1 MNSAIDAQG
10 QSGRDRPGP
19 AQPAEARS
27 TPRQDLVGH
36 LLPQLYQADA
46 THWWTSGMRRV
57 SHALLDG
64 VALPGGPVL
73 ELGCGAGAFLTE
85 LRRRFPERLVL
96 GSDVHPLALAQAGPR
111 TRPGFSM
118 LAADVHHLPLPAGA
132 CAAVVALDV
141 LDQHGVYLPGALQ
154 EIGRVLSRDGV
165 LLMRVSAFA
174 WLYGPHDVAFGTG
187 QRYTAG
193 QLERTLA
200 GAGLRVE
207 RVTYANSLLFA
218 PGAVVRLLQ
227 KSGLAAGVDGQ
238 MGGDSPF
245 SRQLRDVLAVEARW
259 LRRRNFPAGLSLYAI
274 ARKIDPSH
282 PTNPGRN

>member
-1 MNSAIDAQG
+1 MNSAIAARD
-10 QSGRDRPGP
+10 QSGRDRQGP
-19 AQPAEARS
+19 AQPTDTHS
-27 TPRQDLVGH
+27 NQRQDLVGH
-36 LLPQLYQADA
+36 LLPQLYQVDA

-57 SHALLDG
+57 SHMLLDDI
-64 VALPGGPVL
+64 ALPGGPML
-73 ELGCGAGAFLTE
+73 ELGCGAGAFLAE
-85 LRRRFPERLVL
+85 LRSRFPERLVL
-96 GSDVHPLALAQAGPR
+96 GSDVHPLALAQAGHR
-111 TRPGFSM
+111 TKPVLPM
-118 LAADVHHLPLPAGA
+118 LAADVHHLPLPTGF

-141 LDQHGVYLPGALQ
+141 LDQHGVHLPGALQ
-154 EIGRVLSRDGV
+154 EIGRALSMGGV

-193 QLERTLA
+193 QLERTLT

-207 RVTYANSLLFA
+207 RVTYANSLLFV
-218 PGAVVRLLQ
+218 PGAVVRLFQ
-227 KSGLAAGVDGQ
+227 KSGLAAGVAGE
-238 MGGDSPF
+238 MGVSSPF
-245 SRQLRDVLAVEARW
+245 SRLLSDVLAVEARW

>member
-1 MNSAIDAQG
+1 MNSEIKARDD
-10 QSGRDRPGP
+10 SGRDRQGP
-19 AQPAEARS
+19 TQPADVRA
-27 TPRQDLVGH
+27 TQTQDLVGH
-36 LLPQLYQADA
+36 LLPQLYRADA

-73 ELGCGAGAFLTE
+73 ELGCGAGAFLAE
-85 LRRRFPERLVL
+85 LRSRFPERLVL
-96 GSDVHPLALAQAGPR
+96 GSDVHPLALAQASLQA
-111 TRPGFSM
+111 RPVLSM
-118 LAADVHHLPLPAGA
+118 LAADVHHLPLPTGS

-141 LDQHGVYLPGALQ
+141 LDQHGVHLPGALQ
-154 EIGRVLSRDGV
+154 EIGRALSVGGV

-193 QLERTLA
+193 QLERALA

-207 RVTYANSLLFA
+207 RLTYANSLLFA

-227 KSGLAAGVDGQ
+227 KSRLAAGVDGP
-238 MGGDSPF
+238 MGGASPF
-245 SRQLRDVLAVEARW
+245 SRLLSDVLAVEARW

-274 ARKIDPSH
+274 ARKIDPSQ
-282 PTNPGRN
+282 PTNPGHS

>member
-1 MNSAIDAQG
+1 MNSAIEAQD
-10 QSGRDRPGP
+10 QSGRDRQGP

-27 TPRQDLVGH
+27 APRHDLVGH

-73 ELGCGAGAFLTE
+73 ELGCGAGAFLAE
-85 LRRRFPERLVL
+85 LRSRFPERLVL
-96 GSDVHPLALAQAGPR
+96 GSDVHPLALAQASQR
-111 TRPGFSM
+111 VRPVLSM
-118 LAADVHHLPLPAGA
+118 LAADVHRLPLPTGS

-141 LDQHGVYLPGALQ
+141 LDQHGVHLPGALQ
-154 EIGRVLSRDGV
+154 EVGRVLSRDGV

-193 QLERTLA
+193 QLERTLT
-200 GAGLRVE
+200 GAGLHVE
-207 RVTYANSLLFA
+207 RVTYANSLLFV
-218 PGAVVRLLQ
+218 PGAMVRLLQ
-227 KSGLAAGVDGQ
+227 KSGLAAGVAGE
-238 MGGDSPF
+238 MSGASPF
-245 SRQLRDVLAVEARW
+245 SRLLSAVLAFETRW
-259 LRRRNFPAGLSLYAI
+259 LRRRSFPAGLSLYAI
-274 ARKIDPSH
+274 ARKVEPSH
-282 PTNPGRN
+282 PTNPGHN

>member
-1 MNSAIDAQG
+1 V
-10 QSGRDRPGP
+10 
-19 AQPAEARS
+19 RS
-27 TPRQDLVGH
+27 TQTQDLVGH

-64 VALPGGPVL
+64 VVLPGGPVL
-73 ELGCGAGAFLTE
+73 ELGCGAGAFQAE
-85 LRRRFPERLVL
+85 LRSRFPERLVL
-96 GSDVHPLALAQAGPR
+96 GSDVHPLALAQAGQR
-111 TRPGFSM
+111 ARPVLSM
-118 LAADVHHLPLPAGA
+118 LAADVHHLPLPTGS

-141 LDQHGVYLPGALQ
+141 LDQHGVHLSGALQ
-154 EIGRVLSRDGV
+154 EVARALGVGGV

-193 QLERTLA
+193 QLERALT
-200 GAGLRVE
+200 GAGLHVE

-218 PGAVVRLLQ
+218 PGAAVRLLQ
-227 KSGLAAGVDGQ
+227 KSGLAAGVAGE
-238 MGGDSPF
+238 MSGASPF
-245 SRQLRDVLAVEARW
+245 SRLLSDILAVEARW

-274 ARKIDPSH
+274 ARKVESPP
-282 PTNPGRN
+282 PTDPGRN

>member
-1 MNSAIDAQG
+1 MNSAFQAQD
-10 QSGRDRPGP
+10 QSGR
-19 AQPAEARS
+19 E
-27 TPRQDLVGH
+27 LVGH

-73 ELGCGAGAFLTE
+73 ELGCGAGAFLAE

-96 GSDVHPLALAQAGPR
+96 GSDVHPLALAQASR
-111 TRPGFSM
+111 RDRPVLSM
-118 LAADVHHLPLPAGA
+118 LAADVHHLPLPTGC

-141 LDQHGVYLPGALQ
+141 LDQHGVHLPAALQ
-154 EIGRVLSRDGV
+154 EIGRVLSREGV

-187 QRYTAG
+187 QRYTAR
-193 QLERTLA
+193 QLERALT
-200 GAGLRVE
+200 GAGLQVE

-218 PGAVVRLLQ
+218 PGAVVRLVQ
-227 KSGLAAGVDGQ
+227 KSGLAAGVDGP
-238 MGGDSPF
+238 MGGASPF
-245 SRQLRDVLAVEARW
+245 SRLLSDVLAVEARW
-259 LRRRNFPAGLSLYAI
+259 LRRRDFPAGLSLYAI
-274 ARKIDPSH
+274 ARKVAAPH
-282 PTNPGRN
+282 PTNPGNN